1 MPQPDARGHIVIPFR
16 HDNLYN
22 VVMYQS
28 FVYDG
33 SEDAHSNAHYIGE
46 ASVYVQQV
54 ATGRGYCIEAIEVQV
69 ITQLIDDGRVRFR
82 G

>member
-22 VVMYQS
+22 IMMHQS
-28 FVYDG
+28 LVYDG
-33 SEDAHSNAHYIGE
+33 TEDAYSYSNYIGE
-46 ASVYVQQV
+46 APIYVQKI
-54 ATGRGYCIEAIEVQV
+54 AIGRGYCIKAVKVQV
-69 ITQLIDDGRVRFR
+69 ITLLVDNRRVRFR